1 MSLPL
6 SLFDRIWARHVI
18 VPDASTAGGEELLFV
33 DRNLVHEGGT
43 FLAFDQMRSEGHT
56 VRKPKQTLAVT
67 DHYLPST
74 QRATAP
80 ASIANPEI
88 RRVVELLDQ
97 NTREFGIEHYGVH
110 HPRQGIIHVIGP
122 ELGWTQPGLL
132 IACCDSHTATHGAL
146 GALPIAIGQSNQ
158 LRHVLATQTIWQK
171 KPRTMRIT
179 IEGVLP
185 AHVTAK
191 DVILAVIARIG
202 IGGAVGHA
210 VEYAGS
216 TVRALSMEGR
226 MTLCNMSIE
235 AGARIGMIAPDDT
248 TYHYLHGKP
257 LAPSGNNGVDWD
269 RALAYW
275 RTLPSHENA
284 RFDRELSMNA
294 SELAP
299 MVSWGTSPEDSS
311 PISGCVPDPAS
322 ITDTDKRARVTR
334 ALDYMKLTPGTPLA
348 NIAVDRVFIGSC
360 TNARIEDL
368 RAAAAVVKDRKALIP
383 AMVVPGSSAVKR
395 QAEAEGLDQLFLAA
409 GFEWRD
415 ASCSMCG
422 GSNGDLVAAGQRC
435 ASTTNRNFEGRQG
448 PGALTHLMSPA
459 MAAAA
464 AVTGRLTDVRKL

>member
-1 MSLPL
+1 M
-6 SLFDRIWARHVI
+6 WARHVI
-18 VPDASTAGGEELLFV
+18 VADGSAAGGEELLFV
-33 DRNLVHEGGT
+33 DRNLLHEGGT
-43 FLAFDQMRSEGHT
+43 FLAFDQMRSEGHKL
-56 VRKPKQTLAVT
+56 RKPRQTLALT

-74 QRATAP
+74 HRATAP
-80 ASIANPEI
+80 ASIANAEI
-88 RRVVELLDQ
+88 RRVVELLDE

-110 HPRQGIIHVIGP
+110 HARQGIIHVVGP

-132 IACCDSHTATHGAL
+132 ITCCDSHTATHGAL
-146 GALPIAIGQSNQ
+146 
-158 LRHVLATQTIWQK
+158 
-171 KPRTMRIT
+171 
-179 IEGVLP
+179 P

-191 DVILAVIARIG
+191 DVILSVIARIG

-216 TVRALSMEGR
+216 TIRNMSIESR
-226 MTLCNMSIE
+226 MTICNMSIE

-248 TYHYLHGKP
+248 TFNYLYGRP
-257 LAPSGNNGVDWD
+257 LAPAGADWE

-275 RTLPSHENA
+275 RSLPADGDA
-284 RFDRELSMNA
+284 RFDRELA
-294 SELAP
+294 LHAGELAP

-311 PISGCVPDPAS
+311 PISGTVPDPAA
-322 ITDTDKRARVTR
+322 IADADKRGRIQR
-334 ALDYMKLTPGTPLA
+334 ALHYMKLAPGTPLA
-348 NIAVDRVFIGSC
+348 SIAVNRVFIGSC

-368 RAAAAVVKDRKALIP
+368 RAAAAVVQGRKAVVP
-383 AMVVPGSSAVKR
+383 AMVVPGSGAVKR
-395 QAEAEGLDQLFLAA
+395 QAENEGLDQIFLAA

-464 AVTGRLTDVRKL
+464 AVTGRLTDVRRFRV

>member
-1 MSLPL
+1 MVNAPL
-6 SLFDRIWARHVI
+6 SLFDRLWSRHVI
-18 VPDASTAGGEELLFV
+18 VPNPGGEELLFV

-43 FLAFDQMRSEGHT
+43 FLAFDQMRAEGRT

-88 RRVVELLDQ
+88 RRVVELLDT
-97 NTREFGIEHYGVH
+97 NAREFGIEHYGVH

-171 KPRTMRIT
+171 KPKAMRIT
-179 IEGVLP
+179 IDGTLP
-185 AHVTAK
+185 AHVSAK
-191 DVILAVIARIG
+191 DVILAIIARIG

-216 TVRALSMEGR
+216 TIRAMSMEGR
-226 MTLCNMSIE
+226 MTVCNMSIE

-248 TYHYLHGKP
+248 TYDYLHGRS
-257 LAPSGNNGVDWD
+257 LAPAGKDWD

-275 RTLPSHENA
+275 RTLPSHDEV
-284 RFDRELSMNA
+284 RFERELALNA
-294 SELAP
+294 NELAP
-299 MVSWGTSPEDSS
+299 MVSWGTSPEDAS
-311 PISGCVPDPAS
+311 PITGAVPDPAA
-322 ITDTDKRARVTR
+322 IADDAKRARVKR
-334 ALDYMKLTPGTPLA
+334 ALDYMKLAPGTPLA
-348 NIAVDRVFIGSC
+348 SIKMDRVFIGSC

-368 RAAAAVVKDRKALIP
+368 RAAAAVLNGRKAVIP
-383 AMVVPGSSAVKR
+383 AMVVPGSFAVKR
-395 QAEAEGLDQLFLAA
+395 EAEAEGLDQIFLAA

-422 GSNGDLVAAGQRC
+422 GSNGDLLAAGQRS

-448 PGALTHLMSPA
+448 PGALTHIMSPA
-459 MAAAA
+459 MAAATA
-464 AVTGRLTDVRKL
+464 ITGRLTDVRTL

>member
-1 MSLPL
+1 MKPPL
-6 SLFDRIWARHVI
+6 SLFDRVWARHVI
-18 VPDASTAGGEELLFV
+18 VANPGGEELLFV

-74 QRATAP
+74 NRATAP
-80 ASIANPEI
+80 ASIANAEI
-88 RRVVELLDQ
+88 RRVVEALDQ
-97 NTREFGIEHYGVH
+97 NARDFGIEHYGVH

-146 GALPIAIGQSNQ
+146 GALPIPIGQSNQ
-158 LRHVLATQTIWQK
+158 LRHVLTTQTLWQK
-171 KPRTMRIT
+171 KPKTLRIT
-179 IEGVLP
+179 IDGTLA

-191 DVILAVIARIG
+191 DVILSIIARIG

-216 TVRALSMEGR
+216 TIRAMSIEGR
-226 MTLCNMSIE
+226 MTICNMSIE

-248 TYHYLHGKP
+248 TFNYLNGRP
-257 LAPSGNNGVDWD
+257 LAPAGSDWD

-275 RTLPSHENA
+275 RTLPSDA
-284 RFDRELSMNA
+284 DAPFDRELTFNA

-311 PISGCVPDPAS
+311 AIAGTVPDPAS
-322 ITDTDKRARVTR
+322 IADTEKRARVKR
-334 ALDYMKLTPGTPLA
+334 ALEYMKLTPGTALTS
-348 NIAVDRVFIGSC
+348 IAIDRVFIGSC

-368 RAAAAVVKDRKALIP
+368 HAAAAVVKGRKAVIP

-395 QAEAEGLDQLFLAA
+395 QAEREGLDQLFLAA

-422 GSNGDLVAAGQRC
+422 GSNGDLVAAGQRS

-448 PGALTHLMSPA
+448 PGALTHIMSPA

-464 AVTGRLTDVRKL
+464 AITGRLTDVRTL